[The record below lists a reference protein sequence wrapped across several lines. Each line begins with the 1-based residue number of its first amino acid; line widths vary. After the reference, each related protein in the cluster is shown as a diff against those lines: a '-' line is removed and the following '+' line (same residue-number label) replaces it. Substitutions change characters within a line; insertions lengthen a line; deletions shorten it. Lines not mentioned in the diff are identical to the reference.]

1 MHRLQRCEFE
11 SCSNYQL
18 NKPTRE
24 SVMNTTDQQVT
35 PEEIKAHQK
44 KWAAIAGA
52 IHGIKEP
59 VSQTSEDK
67 YGALKLYLSQRAKWV
82 LFGGL
87 IGFILGWLF

>member
-1 MHRLQRCEFE
+1 
-11 SCSNYQL
+11 
-18 NKPTRE
+18 
-24 SVMNTTDQQVT
+24 MNTTDQQLT

-52 IHGIKEP
+52 IYGIKDP

-87 IGFILGWLF
+87 AYFRLVVLIITMIYFEHE